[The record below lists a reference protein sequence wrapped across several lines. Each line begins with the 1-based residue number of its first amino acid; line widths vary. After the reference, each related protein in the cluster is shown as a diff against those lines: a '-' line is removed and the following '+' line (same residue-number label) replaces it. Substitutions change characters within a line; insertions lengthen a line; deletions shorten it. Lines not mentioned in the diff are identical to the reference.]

1 MENGPS
7 VAKSTPL
14 CRPRE
19 VTTYDMEDEEEQVG
33 GAGRVCAIAACLFID
48 GISPPREPYRPG
60 ASNGDA
66 PIVRGRADMMEDGD
80 ENVGHYK
87 LPHDNHDPRGWP
99 GHDIME
105 DGDEY
110 VGGNRWGRVCATAAC
125 LLIKN
130 LNPPI
135 EPYRP
140 GASSGNA
147 PIHRGADMMEDGD
160 ESVGN
165 RWGRVCATA
174 ACLFIDGLNP
184 PREPYRPGESNGNPP
199 IHRPLRGADMM
210 GW

>member
-1 MENGPS
+1 
-7 VAKSTPL
+7 
-14 CRPRE
+14 
-19 VTTYDMEDEEEQVG
+19 
-33 GAGRVCAIAACLFID
+33 
-48 GISPPREPYRPG
+48 
-60 ASNGDA
+60 
-66 PIVRGRADMMEDGD
+66 
-80 ENVGHYK
+80 
-87 LPHDNHDPRGWP
+87 
-99 GHDIME
+99 ME

-125 LLIKN
+125 LVIKN

-147 PIHRGADMMEDGD
+147 PIHRGRADMMEDGD

-184 PREPYRPGESNGNPP
+184 PREPYRPGASNGNPP
-199 IHRPLRGADMM
+199 IHRPYRGADMM
-210 GW
+210 EDGDENVGVKNIGRLACEETWGRNCGYLNYYKPNGKIDFN